1 VLQSITGGNDD
12 DEEVQHKK
20 ITPLHLAFRE
30 GNNRSINIILRYMS
44 KIKYN
49 ASETIR
55 DILPE
60 LVEHNE
66 FGIYM
71 QNLPFKTI

>member
-1 VLQSITGGNDD
+1 
-12 DEEVQHKK
+12 
-20 ITPLHLAFRE
+20 
-30 GNNRSINIILRYMS
+30 MS

-49 ASETIR
+49 ASETIM